1 MNNFSLCF
9 LKSPSV
15 TRPQLELNNKTNL
28 LNLFRQ
34 TQKGY
39 GFTQVVYP
47 IFVQKAV
54 NNLNRWMCSCL
65 FIMKSTPQLLPT
77 NYWPRSLIKISL
89 LILVPYCLN
98 PPEKEVNLWMQ
109 SVVDQSPT
117 LSWNIVLMDFPYDEF
132 TKVFSLYLSKI
143 TLCWNEVLMSLP
155 GLPFNC
161 HLKE

>member
-54 NNLNRWMCSCL
+54 NNLNR
-65 FIMKSTPQLLPT
+65 
-77 NYWPRSLIKISL
+77 
-89 LILVPYCLN
+89 
-98 PPEKEVNLWMQ
+98 
-109 SVVDQSPT
+109 
-117 LSWNIVLMDFPYDEF
+117 
-132 TKVFSLYLSKI
+132 
-143 TLCWNEVLMSLP
+143 
-155 GLPFNC
+155 
-161 HLKE
+161 